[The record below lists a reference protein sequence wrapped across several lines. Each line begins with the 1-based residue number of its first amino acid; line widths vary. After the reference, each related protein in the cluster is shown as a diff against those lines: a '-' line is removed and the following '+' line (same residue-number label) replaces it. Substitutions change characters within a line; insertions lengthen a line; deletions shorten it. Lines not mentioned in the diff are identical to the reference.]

1 MIDYLV
7 IGGGLAGSILTDV
20 LSQQANV
27 LLLDANTGKHSSQ
40 VAAGI
45 FNPVTGRRMTKSWMV
60 DTIGPHA
67 LEYYRNHERN
77 GNVALVQ
84 EKVIKRLFHNPQ
96 QRQEWLDRVEFQ
108 NLEGIING
116 QISPDENH
124 PLYKMDDGGV
134 ETGFSWRLDTI
145 AFLRYI
151 HQQFEKEQLLVK
163 ELIDAHQ
170 LKIENGRV
178 ALGDYEAKNVV
189 FAEGYLMTQNP
200 YFSYLPMRPNKGELL
215 IIECDD
221 LDEEQLVQ
229 KRIFVLPIGGN
240 RYKIGATYKRDD
252 LTLETSE
259 WASDWLLERLDKTL
273 KVPYTI
279 VGQESGIRPAVRD
292 RRPLIGHHP
301 EHQNVW
307 VFNGFGSKG
316 VSQIP
321 WCAEHFAGHLA
332 KSEPLFP
339 ELDVRRFDKLPTDY

>member
-1 MIDYLV
+1 MIDYLIV
-7 IGGGLAGSILTDV
+7 GGGIAGSILTDL

-27 LLLDANTGKHSSQ
+27 LLVDGNAGKHSSQ

-67 LEYYRNHERN
+67 LEYYKRHELK
-77 GNVALVQ
+77 GNLGFVE
-84 EKVIKRLFHNPQ
+84 EKKIKRLFHNPQ

-108 NLEGIING
+108 NLEGIISR
-116 QISPDENH
+116 QIPADENH
-124 PLYKMDDGGV
+124 PCYKMDDGGV

-145 AFLRYI
+145 AFLEYM
-151 HQQFEKEQLLVK
+151 HAQFEKEQLLVK
-163 ELIDAHQ
+163 AHANGGE
-170 LKIENGRV
+170 LKIENGKIV
-178 ALGDYEAKNVV
+178 LGEHEAKNVV

-221 LDEEQLVQ
+221 LHEQELVQ
-229 KRIFVLPIGGN
+229 KRIFVLPVGGN

-252 LTLETSE
+252 VGLETSE
-259 WASDWLLERLDKTL
+259 WARDWLLERLDKTL

-301 EHQNVW
+301 NHKNVW

-321 WCAEHFAGHLA
+321 WCAEHFVDHITRNI
-332 KSEPLFP
+332 PLLT
-339 ELDVRRFDKLPTDY
+339 ELDVRRFDKLYQ